1 MVLSHQG
8 LTYTS
13 ATGLGCVR
21 HLANDPAV
29 CATAQ
34 TAKID
39 AATSAAGPR
48 ACKVHAS
55 ARAETACWG

>member
-1 MVLSHQG
+1 MVLRHQG

-13 ATGLGCVR
+13 ATGLGCSR
-21 HLANDPAV
+21 RPANVPAA
-29 CATAQ
+29 CATVQ

-48 ACKVHAS
+48 TCKVHAS
-55 ARAETACWG
+55 ARAETAC

>member
-1 MVLSHQG
+1 MVLSHQE

-21 HLANDPAV
+21 RPANDPAA

-34 TAKID
+34 TAKIN
-39 AATSAAGPR
+39 AATSAAGTR
-48 ACKVHAS
+48 TCKVHAS
-55 ARAETACWG
+55 ARPETAC